1 MVRISRFLHGTT
13 AIVPSMVRILIV
25 EDDPRV
31 GAVLEQGLSEEG
43 FRVDRAYD
51 GDQAIARALHGD
63 YNLVLLDYMLP
74 GKSGP
79 EVAQALRQAGR
90 QTPILMVTARD
101 APENLR
107 YARECGVNEVCGK
120 PFHFGELLDRI
131 QSLIGDAGTP

>member
-1 MVRISRFLHGTT
+1 
-13 AIVPSMVRILIV
+13 MVRILIV

-51 GDQAIARALHGD
+51 GDQAIARASYGD
-63 YNLVLLDYMLP
+63 YHLVLLDFMLP

-79 EVAQALRQAGR
+79 EVARALRQAGR
-90 QTPILMVTARD
+90 RTPILMVTARD
-101 APENLR
+101 APEDLR

-120 PFHFGELLDRI
+120 PFRFDELLDRI
-131 QSLIGDAGTP
+131 RSLIGDAGTP